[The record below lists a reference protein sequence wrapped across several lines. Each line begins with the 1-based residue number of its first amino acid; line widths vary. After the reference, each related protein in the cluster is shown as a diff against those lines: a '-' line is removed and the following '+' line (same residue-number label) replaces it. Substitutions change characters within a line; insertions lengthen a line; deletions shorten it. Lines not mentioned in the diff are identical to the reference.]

1 MEEAGKSND
10 FGNGR
15 YARNLIERAQLA
27 QKSRLVRMDVDKV
40 TVQDVKT
47 LRAED
52 IEMPKRKEAE
62 EGKVIGFLTAV

>member
-1 MEEAGKSND
+1 
-10 FGNGR
+10 
-15 YARNLIERAQLA
+15 
-27 QKSRLVRMDVDKV
+27 MDVDKV